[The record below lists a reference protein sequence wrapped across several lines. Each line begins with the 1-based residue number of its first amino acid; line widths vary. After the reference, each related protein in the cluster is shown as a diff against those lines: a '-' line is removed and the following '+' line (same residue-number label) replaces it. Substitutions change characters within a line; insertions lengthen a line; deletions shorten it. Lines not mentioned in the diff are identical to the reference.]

1 MRAVEEH
8 RREVHEAAEEAPKI
22 ITGPDNLPDP

>member
-8 RREVHEAAEEAPKI
+8 RRELHANDDPKI
-22 ITGPDNLPDP
+22 ITGPENLPES